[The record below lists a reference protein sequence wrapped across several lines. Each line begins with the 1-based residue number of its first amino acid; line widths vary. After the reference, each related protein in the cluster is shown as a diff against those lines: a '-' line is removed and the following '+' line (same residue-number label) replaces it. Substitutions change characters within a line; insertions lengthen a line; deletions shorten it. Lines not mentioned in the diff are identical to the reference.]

1 MNKMRFGGCQASAKN
16 NLRNKIVQFI
26 LAN

>member
-16 NLRNKIVQFI
+16 KLRKKMVQFI
-26 LAN
+26 LVN